1 MWVCPK
7 CQRKFAKSNQMHS
20 CRTISLDQHFVNK
33 PKAQE
38 IFNQLL
44 QMITKE
50 IGKVEIIS
58 LPCCVHL
65 YGQYDFLAALPKA
78 DKLEIRFALNRLLD
92 SPRRINQVALSQQSY
107 KNCIDV
113 YDIKDVDE
121 ELLSWVKEAFFLKDK
136 QES

>member
-1 MWVCPK
+1 
-7 CQRKFAKSNQMHS
+7 MHS